1 MPHLEADR
9 VMPIR
14 FRCQHCRQRLSVRS
28 KKAGAVVLCPACK
41 NKVVVPIPPKPG
53 ETPSGEPA
61 LAAQQPAEI
70 GQAATAMV
78 ADEAAPDVIA
88 SEEDDSGIPF
98 PEFTVYDYETEF
110 IYETGD
116 EDEGPRETVDFDLV
130 AVPRWVLYAQGVLL
144 GVVALLG
151 FAFGVIM
158 GSAAPRLKETAQ
170 QSGPLTISGEV
181 AYNAGDNLPTPD
193 SGAAVL
199 LVPEDARPEQ
209 KAAVSSFLPG
219 GALVD
224 ASDPAVLS
232 LRQIG
237 GDFTRADGR
246 GEFRLV
252 APQPGPYFL
261 LIISAHLDRPVSERA
276 APQDLA
282 EPGRYVE
289 SAPELLAQKRYR
301 WTRRRFD
308 ESEQVSHVF
317 R

>member
-1 MPHLEADR
+1 
-9 VMPIR
+9 MPIR

-53 ETPSGEPA
+53 ETPPPSEPA
-61 LAAQQPAEI
+61 LAAQPSAEAE
-70 GQAATAMV
+70 QASLSMA
-78 ADEAAPDVIA
+78 ADDAAPEYVSPEVD
-88 SEEDDSGIPF
+88 ESGVAF
-98 PEFTVYDYETEF
+98 PEFNVYDYETEF
-110 IYETGD
+110 IYEAGE
-116 EDEGPRETVDFDLV
+116 EDEGPREAVDFDRV

-144 GVVALLG
+144 GVVALVG

-158 GSAAPRLKETAQ
+158 GSAAPRLNEAARQT
-170 QSGPLTISGEV
+170 GPLTISGSV

-209 KAAVSSFLPG
+209 KAAVNSFLPG

-224 ASDPAVLS
+224 ASDPAVLA
-232 LRQIG
+232 LREIG
-237 GDFTRADGR
+237 GDFTRADAR

-261 LIISAHLDRPVSERA
+261 LIISAHLDRPASERP

-282 EPGRYVE
+282 ELGRYIE
-289 SAPELLAQKRYR
+289 SAPELLGQKRYR
-301 WTRRRFD
+301 WARRRFQ
-308 ESEQVSHVF
+308 ESEQVPHVF